1 MSALIGLVAQEAP
14 FGSTAPRARVPEG
27 GAA

>member
-14 FGSTAPRARVPEG
+14 FRSTAPRDRVPEG

>member
-1 MSALIGLVAQEAP
+1 MSVLIGLVVQEAP

>member
-1 MSALIGLVAQEAP
+1 MSALIGLLAQEAP
-14 FGSTAPRARVPEG
+14 SGSTASRARVPEG